1 MYKIITNNKSVYSKY
16 QDVEYVDTDFRGI
29 LIKARDYIHS
39 GYSLEHHPL
48 PASIRMLLSPYRT
61 IILSDRKDTEESTI
75 MLEKSIEQYDMTLGK
90 RTPDYNNGKDY
101 EIIDMT
107 LMESTI
113 KELTNFK
120 PKRR

>member
-1 MYKIITNNKSVYSKY
+1 
-16 QDVEYVDTDFRGI
+16 
-29 LIKARDYIHS
+29 
-39 GYSLEHHPL
+39 
-48 PASIRMLLSPYRT
+48 MLLSPYRT

-113 KELTNFK
+113 KELANFK